1 MSGYGLFQP
10 STLGMQSQSHK
21 LNTIG
26 YNIANVNTGGFKRT
40 DTMFQTV
47 LSDSIDTQSDYGG
60 VKPFSR
66 ATNDI
71 QGLVQSTGRDLD
83 LAISGSGFFGLQADL
98 TSSDTLFY
106 TRDGSFQINTVNGQT
121 SSVTADDGSTI
132 TVSNGY
138 LVDKNGFFLRG
149 IPANSDG
156 TFSSSGTAAPMRV
169 DQYAFTDQGQPT
181 TAAELEFNLPSN
193 HEFGDDAFTYAL
205 RTYDSNATERN
216 ISFDFERRLE
226 NNQWR
231 LDTRA
236 DNLTSVSLTPS
247 SVLTVSA
254 GGTANTFMT
263 FSSADK
269 SIRVRDLATGN
280 SVANTFNDLTEGDT
294 FTISGSGSND
304 GTYTVTSVTENGSLL
319 KVSQALTDETGAT
332 TVTNGALTN
341 ETLAVSAT
349 TETPAGSVGFQIP
362 ADPVGVPSINSAG
375 GDVTFD
381 NATGTITSTTV
392 GLFATLNAG
401 DFFTVSGSGANNVTF
416 QVGALDATNSII
428 TLATAPTTVTL
439 AAGTTLT
446 NAATGR
452 LTFSNAGETVTAA
465 TAGAFSG
472 VTAGETIQFAGTDNN
487 NATYVVSS
495 VSADGSTLTLSNG
508 ATAYSSATAST
519 LTSDSA
525 LTDPLIFSATGT
537 LQSPTEVTYTAT
549 WDDGA
554 TSSFTIDFSG
564 MTQYNGDFTVYRK
577 EQDGLGLSDITNIS
591 FDGIGQVIGTFADG
605 TTRSLYK
612 IPLYDFNNPNALDS
626 QNGMLFTETEGSGS
640 ASTFFADESSKG
652 GFNAGAVETS
662 NVDIAQEFSQM
673 IQAQNAYNMS
683 ATTFKTIDEMT
694 TVARDLK
701 A

>member
-10 STLGMQSQSHK
+10 ATLGMQSQSHK

-26 YNIANVNTGGFKRT
+26 YNIANVNSGGFKRT

-47 LSDSIDTQSDYGG
+47 LSDTIDTQSDYGG

-66 ATNDI
+66 ATNDV
-71 QGLVQSTGRDLD
+71 QGLVQSTGGDLD
-83 LAISGSGFFGLQADL
+83 LAISGTGFFGLQSSL
-98 TSSDTLFY
+98 TSPDSLFY

-121 SSVTADDGSTI
+121 SSATADDGSTI

-138 LVDKNGFFLRG
+138 LVDKNGFFLKG
-149 IPANSDG
+149 IAANGDG
-156 TFSSSGTAAPMRV
+156 TFSSTGTAAPMRV
-169 DQYAFTDQGQPT
+169 DQYAFTDQGKPT
-181 TAAELEFNLPSN
+181 TAAGLEFNLPSN
-193 HEFGDDAFTYAL
+193 HEFGDDEFTYGL
-205 RTYDSNATERN
+205 RTFDSNATERN

-231 LDTRA
+231 VDTRA

-247 SVLTVSA
+247 SVFTVSTGA
-254 GGTANTFMT
+254 TPSTFMT
-263 FSSADK
+263 FNSTDK
-269 SIRVRDLATGN
+269 TIRVRDLATGN
-280 SVANTFNDLTEGDT
+280 SVANTFNSLTEGDS
-294 FTISGSGSND
+294 FTVTGSGSNN

-319 KVSQALTDETGAT
+319 KVSQSLTDETGASS
-332 TVTNGALTN
+332 VTNGALTN

-349 TETPAGSVGFQIP
+349 TETPAGSVGFEIP
-362 ADPVGVPSINSAG
+362 ADPTGVPSINSAG
-375 GDVTFD
+375 GDVTFN
-381 NATGTITSTTV
+381 NATGTITSTTA
-392 GLFATLNAG
+392 GLFATLSAG

-416 QVGALDATNSII
+416 QVGALDGTNSII
-428 TLATAPTTVTL
+428 TIATAPTTVTL
-439 AAGTTLT
+439 AGGSTLT

-452 LTFSNAGETVTAA
+452 LTFSNTGETVTAS
-465 TAGAFSG
+465 TASAFSG

-495 VSADGSTLTLSNG
+495 VSTDGTTLTLANG
-508 ATAYSSATAST
+508 ATAYSSPTAST
-519 LTSDSA
+519 VTSDSA
-525 LTDPLIFSATGT
+525 LTDPLIFSSTGT

-554 TSSFTIDFSG
+554 TSSFTVDFSK
-564 MTQYNGDFTVYRK
+564 MTQFNGDFTVYRT
-577 EQDGLGLSDITNIS
+577 EQDGLGLSDITNVTL
-591 FDGIGQVIGTFADG
+591 DGAGRVIGSFADG

-612 IPLYDFNNPNALDS
+612 IPLYDFTNPNALNS
-626 QNGMLFTETEGSGS
+626 QNGMLFTETTGSGG
-640 ASTFFADESSKG
+640 ASSFFADESSKG
-652 GFNAGAVETS
+652 GLNAGAVEIS
-662 NVDIAQEFSQM
+662 NVDIAQEFTQM
-673 IQAQNAYNMS
+673 IQAQTAYNMN

>member
-10 STLGMQSQSHK
+10 ATLGMQSQSHK

-26 YNIANVNTGGFKRT
+26 YNIANVNSGGFKRT

-47 LSDSIDTQSDYGG
+47 LSDTIDTQSDYGG

-66 ATNDI
+66 ATNDV
-71 QGLVQSTGRDLD
+71 QGLVQSTGRKLD
-83 LAISGSGFFGLQADL
+83 LAISGDGFFGLQSGL
-98 TSSDTLFY
+98 TSSDSLFY
-106 TRDGSFQINTVNGQT
+106 TRDGSFQINTVEGQT

-138 LVDKNGFFLRG
+138 LVDKNGYFLLG
-149 IPANSDG
+149 VPVSADG
-156 TFSSSGTAAPMRV
+156 TFSTSGAAPMRV
-169 DQYAFTDQGQPT
+169 DQYAFTEEGQPT

-216 ISFDFERRLE
+216 VTFDFARRTE

-236 DNLTSVSLTPS
+236 DNLTSATLTPS
-247 SVLTVSA
+247 SVRTVTA
-254 GGTANTFMT
+254 GATPGTFMS

-269 SIRVRDLATGN
+269 TIRVRDLTTGAP
-280 SVANTFNDLTEGDT
+280 VADSFNAFAEGDSI
-294 FTISGSGSND
+294 TITGSGSNN
-304 GTYTVTSVTENGSLL
+304 GTYTVSSVSETGGTITVTE
-319 KVSQALTDETGAT
+319 ALMDETGAT
-332 TVTNGALTN
+332 VVTNGALTN

-349 TETPAGSVGFQIP
+349 TETPVGSVGFQIP

-392 GLFATLNAG
+392 GLFATLNPG
-401 DFFTVSGSGANNVTF
+401 DFFTVSGSGSNNVTF
-416 QVGALDATNSII
+416 QVGARDATNSII

-465 TAGAFSG
+465 TNGAFSG
-472 VTAGETIQFAGTDNN
+472 VTAGETIQFTGTDNN

-495 VSADGSTLTLSNG
+495 VSADGTTLTLANG
-508 ATAYSSATAST
+508 ATGYSSPASSSLAST
-519 LTSDSA
+519 NP
-525 LTDPLIFSATGT
+525 LTDPLIFSANGT
-537 LQSPTEVTYTAT
+537 LQSPTEVTYSAT

-577 EQDGLGLSDITNIS
+577 EQDGLGLSDITDVS
-591 FDGIGQVIGTFADG
+591 FDGVGHVVGNFADG
-605 TTRSLYK
+605 TTRTLYK
-612 IPLYDFNNPNALDS
+612 IPLYDFTNPNALNT
-626 QNGMLFTETEGSGS
+626 QNGMLFTETEGSGA
-640 ASTFFADESSKG
+640 ASSFFADESSKG
-652 GFNAGAVETS
+652 GLSPGAVEVS